1 MAPPEGT
8 DVVLFD
14 VLYVV
19 VAVVALWF
27 GADQFVTG
35 ASRVARRLGVP
46 GLVIGLTVV
55 AFGTSAPEFAVTIDA
70 ALAGQSDISVA
81 NVVGSNILNLGF
93 ILGGVALV
101 RAMAISRTLV
111 RRDGLLL
118 VASTVLLLVV
128 ALDGRLSAVEGGLLF
143 ASLLAY
149 LVALARAGSDGAATA
164 TDQFHAPDVGRLLV
178 GLALVVGG
186 GHLLVVSAVD
196 IARVAGVSEW
206 VIGLTIV
213 AAGTSLPE
221 FVTSL
226 AAARAGR
233 TGISAGNLVGSCIF
247 NALGVLGLAA
257 LVNPLT
263 VSPVGVEGT
272 AWLLG
277 TTVLVVV
284 LFYTEE
290 TLSRIEGGL
299 LVALNAANWLLNL
312 L

>member
-1 MAPPEGT
+1 M
-8 DVVLFD
+8 VLFD
-14 VLYVV
+14 VLYVA

-35 ASRVARRLGVP
+35 ASRVARRLGIP

-81 NVVGSNILNLGF
+81 NVVGSNVLNLGF

-101 RAMAISRTLV
+101 RALPTSTTLV

-118 VASTVLLLVV
+118 VASTALLLVV
-128 ALDGRLSAVEGGLLF
+128 ALDGRLSALEGALLF

-149 LVALARAGSDGAATA
+149 LGVLARSGSDSATTAPEPFHPPDAA
-164 TDQFHAPDVGRLLV
+164 RLVV

-186 GHLLVVSAVD
+186 GHLLVRSAVD

-221 FVTSL
+221 FATSL

-247 NALGVLGLAA
+247 NALGVLGVAA
-257 LVNPLT
+257 LIQPLT
-263 VSPVGVEGT
+263 VSAVGIEGT

-277 TTVLVVV
+277 TTVLVVG

-290 TLSRIEGGL
+290 TLTRLEGGL
-299 LVALNAANWLLNL
+299 LVAANAANWLWNL

>member
-1 MAPPEGT
+1 
-8 DVVLFD
+8 VVVFDILF
-14 VLYVV
+14 VG

-46 GLVIGLTVV
+46 GLIVGLTVV
-55 AFGTSAPEFAVTIDA
+55 AFGTSAPEFAVTLDA
-70 ALAGQSDISVA
+70 ALAGQADISVA
-81 NVVGSNILNLGF
+81 NVVGSNVLNLGF

-101 RAMAISRTLV
+101 RAFATTQTLV

-118 VASTVLLLVV
+118 VASTALLVAV
-128 ALDGRLSAVEGGLLF
+128 AADGRLDAVEGALLF
-143 ASLLAY
+143 GSLVAY
-149 LVALARAGSDGAATA
+149 LLVLARVGADGVATA
-164 TDQFHAPDVGRLLV
+164 ADPFHPPDAARLVV
-178 GLALVVGG
+178 GLALAVGG
-186 GHLLVVSAVD
+186 GHLLVASAVD

-206 VIGLTIV
+206 VIGLTVV

-221 FVTSL
+221 FATSL
-226 AAARAGR
+226 AAAQRGK
-233 TGISAGNLVGSCIF
+233 TGLSAGNLVGSCIF

-263 VSPVGVEGT
+263 VSADGVEGA

-277 TTVLVVV
+277 MTALVVV
-284 LFYTEE
+284 LFYTQAA
-290 TLSRIEGGL
+290 LSRAEGAV
-299 LVALNAANWLLNL
+299 LVAVNAAYWVWNL

>member
-1 MAPPEGT
+1 M
-8 DVVLFD
+8 VVFD
-14 VLYVV
+14 VLYVG

-35 ASRVARRLGVP
+35 ASRIARRLGVP

-55 AFGTSAPEFAVTIDA
+55 AFGTSAPEFAVTLDA
-70 ALAGQSDISVA
+70 AFAGQSDISVA
-81 NVVGSNILNLGF
+81 NVVGSNVLNLGF
-93 ILGGVALV
+93 ILGGVALIQAMSMS
-101 RAMAISRTLV
+101 RALV
-111 RRDGLLL
+111 RRDGVLL
-118 VASTVLLLVV
+118 VGATALVLLV

-143 ASLLAY
+143 ASLLGY
-149 LVALARAGSDGAATA
+149 LGVLARAGSDGAAA
-164 TDQFHAPDVGRLLV
+164 AADPFRPPDALRLLG

-221 FVTSL
+221 FATSL

-233 TGISAGNLVGSCIF
+233 PGISAGNLVGSCIF

-257 LVNPLT
+257 LVQPLV
-263 VSPVGVEGT
+263 VSPAGVEGT

-290 TLSRIEGGL
+290 TLSRLEGGV

>member
-1 MAPPEGT
+1 M
-8 DVVLFD
+8 VLFD
-14 VLYVV
+14 LLYVG

-46 GLVIGLTVV
+46 GLVVGLTVV

-70 ALAGQSDISVA
+70 ALAGRSDISVA

-101 RAMAISRTLV
+101 RALTISPTLV

-118 VASTVLLLVV
+118 VGSTALLLVT
-128 ALDGRLSAVEGGLLF
+128 AFDGRLSAVEGGLLF

-149 LVALARAGSDGAATA
+149 LAVLARSGSDGAATA
-164 TDQFHAPDVGRLLV
+164 SESFHPPDVLRLLV

-186 GHLLVVSAVD
+186 GHLLVVAAVD

-221 FVTSL
+221 FATSL

-247 NALGVLGLAA
+247 NALGVLGVAA
-257 LVNPLT
+257 LIQPLA

-284 LFYTEE
+284 LFYSEE
-290 TLSRIEGGL
+290 ALTRLEGGL
-299 LVALNAANWLLNL
+299 LVVLNAANWLWSLF
-312 L
+312 

>member
-1 MAPPEGT
+1 M
-8 DVVLFD
+8 VVFD
-14 VLYVV
+14 VLYVGV
-19 VAVVALWF
+19 SVVALWF

-46 GLVIGLTVV
+46 GLVVGLTVV

-101 RAMAISRTLV
+101 RAMAMSRTLV
-111 RRDGLLL
+111 ARDGLLL
-118 VASTVLLLVV
+118 VGSTAVLLAV
-128 ALDGRLSAVEGGLLF
+128 AADGRLSAVEGAVLF

-149 LVALARAGSDGAATA
+149 LLVLSRAGSTDAETAA
-164 TDQFHAPDVGRLLV
+164 DPFHPPDAGRLLV

-221 FVTSL
+221 FATSL

-247 NALGVLGLAA
+247 NVLGVLGLAA
-257 LVNPLT
+257 LVRPLA
-263 VSPVGVEGT
+263 VSPAGVEGA

-290 TLSRIEGGL
+290 TLTRLEGGL
-299 LVALNAANWLLNL
+299 LVVLNAANWLLNL

>member
-1 MAPPEGT
+1 M
-8 DVVLFD
+8 VLFD
-14 VLYVV
+14 VLYVG

-46 GLVIGLTVV
+46 GFVIGLTVV

-70 ALAGQSDISVA
+70 ALAGRSDISVA
-81 NVVGSNILNLGF
+81 NVVGSNVLNLGF
-93 ILGGVALV
+93 ILGGVALI
-101 RAMAISRTLV
+101 RSLETSPTFV

-118 VASTVLLLVV
+118 VGSAALLTFV
-128 ALDGRLSAVEGGLLF
+128 ALDARIAAVEGGLLF

-149 LVALARAGSDGAATA
+149 LAVLARSGGDSVASAA
-164 TDQFHAPDVGRLLV
+164 DPFHPPDALRLLV

-206 VIGLTIV
+206 IIGLTIV

-221 FVTSL
+221 FATSL

-233 TGISAGNLVGSCIF
+233 TGISAGNLVGSCVF

-257 LVNPLT
+257 LIRPLA

-277 TTVLVVV
+277 TSVFVVV
-284 LFYTEE
+284 LFYTDE
-290 TLSRIEGGL
+290 TLTRFEGAL
-299 LVALNAANWLLNL
+299 LVALNAANWLWNL

>member
-1 MAPPEGT
+1 M
-8 DVVLFD
+8 VVFD
-14 VLYVV
+14 VLYVG

-27 GADQFVTG
+27 GANQFVTG

-55 AFGTSAPEFAVTIDA
+55 AFGTSAPEFAVTLDA

-101 RAMAISRTLV
+101 RTLATSQTLV

-118 VASTVLLLVV
+118 VASTALLLAV
-128 ALDGRLSAVEGGLLF
+128 AFDGRLSAVEGGLLF
-143 ASLLAY
+143 ASLLGY
-149 LVALARAGSDGAATA
+149 LGVLARSGSDGAATA
-164 TDQFHAPDVGRLLV
+164 TDSFHPPDAGRLAV

-186 GHLLVVSAVD
+186 GHLLVGSAVD

-247 NALGVLGLAA
+247 NALGVVGRAPPVRPLA
-257 LVNPLT
+257 
-263 VSPVGVEGT
+263 VSPVGIEGT

-290 TLSRIEGGL
+290 TLSRLEGGL

>member
-1 MAPPEGT
+1 M
-8 DVVLFD
+8 VVFD
-14 VLYVV
+14 VLYVG

-70 ALAGQSDISVA
+70 ALAGRSDISVA
-81 NVVGSNILNLGF
+81 NVVGSNVLNLGF
-93 ILGGVALV
+93 ILGGVALI
-101 RAMAISRTLV
+101 RAMATSRTLV

-118 VASTVLLLVV
+118 VASTGLLLVV
-128 ALDGRLSAVEGGLLF
+128 ALDGQLSAIEGGLLF
-143 ASLLAY
+143 TSLLAY
-149 LVALARAGSDGAATA
+149 LVVLARSGSDGAATA
-164 TDQFHAPDVGRLLV
+164 ADSFHPPDAGRLVV

-221 FVTSL
+221 FATSL

-290 TLSRIEGGL
+290 TLSKLEGGL
-299 LVALNAANWLLNL
+299 LVALNAANWLWSL

>member
-1 MAPPEGT
+1 
-8 DVVLFD
+8 VVVFD
-14 VLYVV
+14 VLYVG

-35 ASRVARRLGVP
+35 AARVARRLGVP
-46 GLVIGLTVV
+46 GLVIGLSVV
-55 AFGTSAPEFAVTIDA
+55 AFGTSAPEFAVTLDA
-70 ALAGQSDISVA
+70 ALAGRSDISVA
-81 NVVGSNILNLGF
+81 NVVGSNVLNLGF
-93 ILGGVALV
+93 ILGGVALI
-101 RAMAISRTLV
+101 RAMATSRTLV

-118 VASTVLLLVV
+118 VASMGLLLVV
-128 ALDGRLSAVEGGLLF
+128 VLDGYLSSVEGGLLF
-143 ASLLAY
+143 ASLVAY
-149 LVALARAGSDGAATA
+149 LVALARSESDGAATA
-164 TDQFHAPDVGRLLV
+164 ADQFHAPDVGRLLV

-206 VIGLTIV
+206 VIGLTVV

-221 FVTSL
+221 FATSL

-257 LVNPLT
+257 LVNPLA
-263 VSPVGVEGT
+263 VSPVGVEGA

-277 TTVLVVV
+277 TSVLVVV
-284 LFYTEE
+284 LFYTEA

>member
-1 MAPPEGT
+1 
-8 DVVLFD
+8 VVLFD
-14 VLYVV
+14 LLYVV

-81 NVVGSNILNLGF
+81 NVVGSNVLNLGF
-93 ILGGVALV
+93 ILGGVALI
-101 RAMAISRTLV
+101 RAMAVSRILV

-118 VASTVLLLVV
+118 VASTGLLLVV
-128 ALDGRLSAVEGGLLF
+128 ALDGRLSALEGGLLF

-149 LVALARAGSDGAATA
+149 LVVLARAGSDGTATA
-164 TDQFHAPDVGRLLV
+164 ADQFHAPDVGRLLV

-221 FVTSL
+221 FATSL
-226 AAARAGR
+226 AAARAGKA
-233 TGISAGNLVGSCIF
+233 GISAGNLVGSCIF

-257 LVNPLT
+257 VVNPLT
-263 VSPVGVEGT
+263 VSPVGIEGT

>member
-1 MAPPEGT
+1 
-8 DVVLFD
+8 VVVFDLLF
-14 VLYVV
+14 VG

-46 GLVIGLTVV
+46 GLVVGLTVV
-55 AFGTSAPEFAVTIDA
+55 AFGTSAPEFAVTLDA
-70 ALAGQSDISVA
+70 ALAGRADISVA
-81 NVVGSNILNLGF
+81 NVVGSNVLNLGF

-101 RAMAISRTLV
+101 RALAVSPALV
-111 RRDGLLL
+111 RRDAILLVVSTAALL
-118 VASTVLLLVV
+118 VA
-128 ALDGRLSAVEGGLLF
+128 ARDGRLSAVEGGLLF
-143 ASLLAY
+143 AALLAY
-149 LVALARAGSDGAATA
+149 LAWLARSGSDGRAGTAAEP
-164 TDQFHAPDVGRLLV
+164 FHLPDAGRLVV

-221 FVTSL
+221 FATSL

-247 NALGVLGLAA
+247 NVLGVLGLAA
-257 LVNPLT
+257 LVQPLA
-263 VSPVGVEGT
+263 VSRVGLEGT

-277 TTVLVVV
+277 TTVMVAV

-290 TLSRIEGGL
+290 TLSKLEGGL
-299 LVALNAANWLLNL
+299 LVALNGANWLWSL

>member
-1 MAPPEGT
+1 M
-8 DVVLFD
+8 VLFD
-14 VLYVV
+14 VLYIG

-46 GLVIGLTVV
+46 GLVVGLTVV

-70 ALAGQSDISVA
+70 ALAGRSDISVA
-81 NVVGSNILNLGF
+81 NVVGSNVLNLGF
-93 ILGGVALV
+93 ILGGVALI
-101 RAMAISRTLV
+101 RSLATSRTLV

-118 VASTVLLLVV
+118 VGSTALLLAV
-128 ALDGRLSAVEGGLLF
+128 AADGRLAALEGGLLF

-149 LVALARAGSDGAATA
+149 LGVLARSGSDGAATA
-164 TDQFHAPDVGRLLV
+164 ADPFHPPDAVRLVV

-186 GHLLVVSAVD
+186 GHLLVGSAVD

-221 FVTSL
+221 FATSL

-257 LVNPLT
+257 VIQPLT
-263 VSPVGVEGT
+263 VSAVGVEGT

-290 TLSRIEGGL
+290 TLTRLEGAM
-299 LVALNAANWLLNL
+299 LVAANAANWLWSL

>member
-1 MAPPEGT
+1 M
-8 DVVLFD
+8 VLFD
-14 VLYVV
+14 VLYVG

-35 ASRVARRLGVP
+35 AARVARRLGVS
-46 GLVIGLTVV
+46 GLVVGLTVV
-55 AFGTSAPEFAVTIDA
+55 AFGTSAPEFAVTLDA

-81 NVVGSNILNLGF
+81 NVVGSNVLNLGF

-101 RAMAISRTLV
+101 RALVTSPTLV

-118 VASTVLLLVV
+118 VASTALLLGL
-128 ALDGRLSAVEGGLLF
+128 AADGRLSALEGAVLF

-149 LVALARAGSDGAATA
+149 LGVLVRTESDGATTA
-164 TDQFHAPDVGRLLV
+164 ADPFHPPDVGRLVV

-206 VIGLTIV
+206 VIGLTVV

-221 FVTSL
+221 FATSL
-226 AAARAGR
+226 AAARTGR

-257 LVNPLT
+257 LVQPLT

-290 TLSRIEGGL
+290 TLSRLEGGL
-299 LVALNAANWLLNL
+299 LVVLNAANWLLNL
-312 L
+312 V

>member
-1 MAPPEGT
+1 M
-8 DVVLFD
+8 VLFD
-14 VLYVV
+14 VLYVG

-46 GLVIGLTVV
+46 GLVVGLTVV

-101 RAMAISRTLV
+101 RAMATTRTLV

-118 VASTVLLLVV
+118 VASTALLLVV
-128 ALDGRLSAVEGGLLF
+128 AVDGRLSAAEGALLF
-143 ASLLAY
+143 GTLLVY
-149 LVALARAGSDGAATA
+149 LVVLARAGSEGATTA
-164 TDQFHAPDVGRLLV
+164 ADPFHPPDALRLLV

-186 GHLLVVSAVD
+186 GHLLVGSAAD
-196 IARVAGVSEW
+196 IARAAGISEW

-221 FVTSL
+221 FATSL

-257 LVNPLT
+257 VVQPLS
-263 VSPVGVEGT
+263 VSPAGVEGA

-277 TTVLVVV
+277 TTVLVLV

-290 TLSRIEGGL
+290 TLGRLEGAL